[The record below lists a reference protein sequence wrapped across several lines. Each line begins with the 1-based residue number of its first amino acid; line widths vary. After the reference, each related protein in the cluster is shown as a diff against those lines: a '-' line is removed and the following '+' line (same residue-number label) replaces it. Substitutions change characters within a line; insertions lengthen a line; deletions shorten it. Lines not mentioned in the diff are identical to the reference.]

1 MAQDEIFEKLFN
13 ELIDEAARQMSE
25 QDHEDISPAEVHFSP
40 EHEKKMQE
48 LFQKERQKN
57 QKKKHSA
64 HTKRLLCILIACMI
78 VSVGGVCSVGAWR
91 VRLMNFFFTPENPN
105 TTFNFND
112 DHSYIYSDKEVYLG
126 YVPEGFVLTDRLDN
140 APFISRTFS
149 KEDKF
154 FEFSIYSAD
163 GRLSLDTESGALEEI
178 TINGMKGVTTSSNL
192 VNSVILYD
200 DNFVYCFTG
209 NIAQNDVI
217 KIAQSYQK

>member
-13 ELIDEAARQMSE
+13 EMIDEAARQMSE

-48 LFQKERQKN
+48 LFQKERRKN
-57 QKKKHSA
+57 QKKHSA
-64 HTKRLLCILIACMI
+64 HTKRLLCVLIACMI

-91 VRLMNFFFTPENPN
+91 IRLMNFFFTPENPN
-105 TTFNFND
+105 TTFTFND
-112 DHSYIYSDKEVYLG
+112 DHSYVYSDKEVYLN
-126 YVPEGFVLTDRLDN
+126 YVPEGFVLTDRSDN
-140 APFISRTFS
+140 APVISRTFS

-178 TINGMKGVTTSSNL
+178 TMHGLKGVTTSSNL

-209 NIAQNDVI
+209 NIAQNEII
-217 KIAQSYQK
+217 KIAQGYQK

>member
-13 ELIDEAARQMSE
+13 EMIDEAARQMSE

-48 LFQKERQKN
+48 LFQKERRKN

-64 HTKRLLCILIACMI
+64 HTKRLLCVLIACMI

-91 VRLMNFFFTPENPN
+91 IRLMNFFFTPENPN
-105 TTFNFND
+105 TTFTFND
-112 DHSYIYSDKEVYLG
+112 DHSYVYSDKEVYLN
-126 YVPEGFVLTDRLDN
+126 YVPEGFVLTDRSDN

-163 GRLSLDTESGALEEI
+163 GRLSLDTESGALEKI
-178 TINGMKGVTTSSNL
+178 TMHGLKGVTTSSNL
-192 VNSVILYD
+192 VNSVILHD
-200 DNFVYCFTG
+200 DNLVYCFTG
-209 NIAQNDVI
+209 NIAQNEIV
-217 KIAQSYQK
+217 KIAQGYQK